1 MIAFQDLKAVLK
13 TSIGWERKL
22 KDFYDV
28 AEYALKSQE
37 SRQIIAILRDKLA
50 AKLEILENINLDRH
64 GKTAWIQFAPDYKDE
79 DLIPIQQIGRN
90 SAPRE
95 IISQILE
102 TETRLKDFY
111 ASICSDLISRS
122 QKEVFDSL
130 VKFKENQISE
140 IDNLLNSS
148 DLSI

>member
-1 MIAFQDLKAVLK
+1 MIAFQDLKAVLRA
-13 TSIGWERKL
+13 SIGWERKL

-37 SRQIIAILRDKLA
+37 SRQIIAVLRDNLA
-50 AKLEILENINLDRH
+50 AKLEILENINLDKY
-64 GKTAWIQFAPDYKDE
+64 GENAWIQFAPDYKDE
-79 DLIPIQQIGRN
+79 ELIPIKKIDRN

-102 TETRLKDFY
+102 TETKLRDFY
-111 ASICSDLISRS
+111 TTIHSNLVSRA
-122 QKEVFDSL
+122 QKEVFGSL

-140 IDNLLNSS
+140 IDNLLSSS